1 MVVEMEQMTVS
12 ISLRRTR
19 LKTRNLTASNLRRYF
34 YSVAFRNLSNP
45 SEICIYLGRVFS
57 GSDSNPRSTIELQI
71 LGPPHREMASRHECM
86 YLYIP
91 AHHYSPKSFF
101 GREKLREV
109 GQQLMV
115 C

>member
-1 MVVEMEQMTVS
+1 MFGH
-12 ISLRRTR
+12 
-19 LKTRNLTASNLRRYF
+19 Y
-34 YSVAFRNLSNP
+34 
-45 SEICIYLGRVFS
+45 
-57 GSDSNPRSTIELQI
+57 TIELQI